1 MLISHSSPVLTTLPY
16 ALSRDSCN
24 QTRTQHHQ
32 NYQPSWIC
40 THMSSLSS
48 ACALCFSLFLNDCLP
63 WLSPSS
69 IRSFSLAA
77 QSLSAVVSLFHKN
90 HALITDL
97 PQGTAPFLCSHSKQ
111 GRRHHWVVSR
121 YCLHFFTC
129 HSFTHGNY
137 IPVKPFMSRSRETYY
152 LNQPLG
158 STVTSDHSPSSDT
171 FFPWFL
177 SYKTIWLSA

>member
-1 MLISHSSPVLTTLPY
+1 MLYQGTAAIRQEPSITKTTSLPESAPTHPAFPLPVLC
-16 ALSRDSCN
+16 A
-24 QTRTQHHQ
+24 
-32 NYQPSWIC
+32 
-40 THMSSLSS
+40 SLS
-48 ACALCFSLFLNDCLP
+48 FSMIALP

-69 IRSFSLAA
+69 VRSFSLAA
-77 QSLSAVVSLFHKN
+77 QSLSAVVSLFYKN

-137 IPVKPFMSRSRETYY
+137 IPMKLFMSRSRETYY

-158 STVTSDHSPSSDT
+158 STVTSGHSPSSDT